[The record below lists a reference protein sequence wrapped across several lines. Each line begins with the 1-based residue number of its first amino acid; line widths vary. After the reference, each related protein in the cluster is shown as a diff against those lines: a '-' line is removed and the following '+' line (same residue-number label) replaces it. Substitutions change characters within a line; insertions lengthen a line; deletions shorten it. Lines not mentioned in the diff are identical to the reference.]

1 MRILVT
7 GGAGFIGSHVT
18 DALLAAGHTVT
29 ILDDLSSGSREN
41 VPQGATLVE
50 KSVTENLD
58 EVFMQVQPE
67 AVLHLAAQI
76 DVRKSVENPSW
87 DAQINIL
94 GALNLLD
101 AMNKHGCKRIIF
113 SSTGGALY
121 GETDNRPTPENAP
134 ALPESPYGIAK
145 LGVEG
150 YLRFYS
156 IVHGFSTCALRYGNV
171 YGPRQALKGEA
182 GVVAVFAKM
191 MLAGKNPTIFGDGEQ
206 TRDYVYVG
214 DVAAAN
220 LLALEKE
227 LTGTFNVGTGVE
239 TSVNTLAQALAHEL
253 GWNEPVAHGAAI
265 AGELRN
271 SSLDA
276 SALKAHGWRVTKNID
291 AGIRETAAWFRENK
305 ERL

>member
-7 GGAGFIGSHVT
+7 GGAGFIGSHVA
-18 DALLAAGHTVT
+18 DALIAAGHTVS

-41 VPQGATLVE
+41 VPAQATLIE
-50 KSVTENLD
+50 GSVTGELD
-58 EVFMQVQPE
+58 AVFAQAKPE
-67 AVLHLAAQI
+67 AVFHLAAQI
-76 DVRKSVENPSW
+76 DVRKSVENPTW
-87 DAQINIL
+87 DAEINIL

-101 AMNKHGCKRIIF
+101 AMKRHNCKRIIF

-121 GETDNRPTPENAP
+121 GETDNRPTPESSA

-145 LGVEG
+145 LSVEG

-182 GVVAVFAKM
+182 GVIAVFAKL

-220 LLALEKE
+220 LLALEQE
-227 LTGTFNVGTGVE
+227 LTGTFNVGTGIE
-239 TSVNTLAQALAHEL
+239 TSVNTLAQTLAREL
-253 GWNEPVAHGAAI
+253 GWTQPVAHGAAI
-265 AGELRN
+265 PGELRN

-276 SALKAHGWRVTKNID
+276 SALKAHGWSVTKTID
-291 AGIRETAAWFRENK
+291 DGIRETGAWFRDNK